1 MATALHWTREEA
13 PRWDADKQELFG
25 PAELAATGLAPPVP
39 GAPLADEWWHVTDAA
54 GQVVGYGWLDAEW
67 GNAEITFL
75 VAASRRGEGIGE
87 YIVDRLEAEAAA
99 RGFNYIYNVVPATSP
114 SAAWVTSWLT
124 ERGFTAGDGD
134 LRRRVR
140 EDAAG

>member
-1 MATALHWTREEA
+1 METGLYWTREEA
-13 PRWDADKQELFG
+13 PRWDADKQRLFG
-25 PAELAATGLAPPVP
+25 PAELAATGLAPPAP
-39 GAPLADEWWHVTDAA
+39 GAPVADEWWHVTDES

-75 VAASRRGEGIGE
+75 VDAGRRGEGIGE
-87 YIVDRLEAEAAA
+87 YIIDRLEGEAAA

-114 SAAWVTSWLT
+114 HAEWVTSWLM

-140 EDAAG
+140 EDAAD